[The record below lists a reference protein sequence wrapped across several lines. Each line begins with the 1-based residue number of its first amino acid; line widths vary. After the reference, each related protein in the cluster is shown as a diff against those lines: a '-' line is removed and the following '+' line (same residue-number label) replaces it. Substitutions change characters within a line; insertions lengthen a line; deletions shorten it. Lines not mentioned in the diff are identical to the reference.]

1 MARLNSQEENPKDS
15 ITVDSNNS
23 SILHR
28 IAPEDLDKNAVSDLP
43 ISSIKDDKLGFDI
56 YVRALKDFIA
66 SEDTATPLTIGI
78 DSHWGTGKTS
88 LMQMLRSELD
98 PERSISFKVR
108 EFIIWFLWLVIYIIT
123 IPVWLMGKVL
133 IVLATLVGKKGEKI
147 EEIEKCLNLDLSIGS
162 EETGKTKSISTK
174 FWAFIGERHTPMI
187 SPYLPTVWFNAWKF
201 DQEEILWAAMALTVF
216 DELKKRQGAIGR
228 LLFWLR
234 LAMKR
239 FSIFKIICMALPVVI
254 LSILLI
260 GEVIKNPTVS
270 NSILPLKHNLTYIE
284 KFISILSIPSDSVYE
299 WPIKIS
305 SLFAILIL
313 IYSQYSDY
321 LAILRSPFHIPTN
334 SLFDRNK
341 YEDKIGFI
349 GSFQE
354 DFETIVSIA
363 NKPLFGKKP
372 TKLVIFIDDLDR
384 CKPPKAADIIQAIN
398 QFLDCPG
405 CIFVIG
411 MDSSAVVASIE
422 IKYKKLFNK
431 IKSENAESVSP
442 GRFFLDKI
450 VQVSFHIP
458 EVTEKSMKEMVSSIA
473 CSKGVVLKSKKIDI
487 KTELPE
493 IKRTSSSDEKILQ
506 DNGPLAKD
514 SVKSAFSGSKKKMQ
528 DLIKHD
534 LIVKPDIASYNRG
547 DIRNAIL
554 IGSRLLKNNPRQ
566 YKRFINQFRLMIF
579 ICQEKELLRERIISD
594 SSEGL
599 NLERLA
605 IWVAWTIRWPDLVK
619 NLFDSIWREE
629 IREYLRSISDKLNDN
644 GQWNLHEARF
654 ALIKERDE
662 IGSIANHWLFLPWE
676 QWLGENAFRE
686 SIKLLSCFWHNPEE
700 EQDILEVL
708 LTLTSSFQTPATH
721 SSQYSMNPMK
731 EESHEVGLWDRF
743 SAKVSSNISRILDNP
758 IDPIEFLDISYQN
771 QLKFLQ

>member
-1 MARLNSQEENPKDS
+1 M
-15 ITVDSNNS
+15 
-23 SILHR
+23 
-28 IAPEDLDKNAVSDLP
+28 IAIN
-43 ISSIKDDKLGFDI
+43 
-56 YVRALKDFIA
+56 
-66 SEDTATPLTIGI
+66 T
-78 DSHWGTGKTS
+78 
-88 LMQMLRSELD
+88 
-98 PERSISFKVR
+98 
-108 EFIIWFLWLVIYIIT
+108 
-123 IPVWLMGKVL
+123 
-133 IVLATLVGKKGEKI
+133 
-147 EEIEKCLNLDLSIGS
+147 
-162 EETGKTKSISTK
+162 KTKLALSE
-174 FWAFIGERHTPMI
+174 AFKRTLRQLSQLQINHFLER
-187 SPYLPTVWFNAWKF
+187 
-201 DQEEILWAAMALTVF
+201 
-216 DELKKRQGAIGR
+216 
-228 LLFWLR
+228 
-234 LAMKR
+234 
-239 FSIFKIICMALPVVI
+239 
-254 LSILLI
+254 
-260 GEVIKNPTVS
+260 NP
-270 NSILPLKHNLTYIE
+270 
-284 KFISILSIPSDSVYE
+284 
-299 WPIKIS
+299 
-305 SLFAILIL
+305 
-313 IYSQYSDY
+313 Q
-321 LAILRSPFHIPTN
+321 
-334 SLFDRNK
+334 
-341 YEDKIGFI
+341 
-349 GSFQE
+349 
-354 DFETIVSIA
+354 
-363 NKPLFGKKP
+363 
-372 TKLVIFIDDLDR
+372 KLVIFIDDLDR
-384 CKPPKAADIIQAIN
+384 CKPPKAVDIIQAIN
-398 QFLDCPG
+398 QYLDCPG